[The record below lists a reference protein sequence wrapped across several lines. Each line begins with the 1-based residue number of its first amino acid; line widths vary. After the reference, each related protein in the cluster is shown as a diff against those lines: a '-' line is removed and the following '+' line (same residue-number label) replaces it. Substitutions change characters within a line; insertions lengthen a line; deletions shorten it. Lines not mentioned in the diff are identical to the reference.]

1 MYISLLNKRSYLPQL
16 TLQISSYKK
25 LFINNNTIQV
35 YNSIDIFKIKIISLQ
50 EKFYKVL
57 IQEYL

>member
-35 YNSIDIFKIKIISLQ
+35 YNSIDIFIKIISLQ